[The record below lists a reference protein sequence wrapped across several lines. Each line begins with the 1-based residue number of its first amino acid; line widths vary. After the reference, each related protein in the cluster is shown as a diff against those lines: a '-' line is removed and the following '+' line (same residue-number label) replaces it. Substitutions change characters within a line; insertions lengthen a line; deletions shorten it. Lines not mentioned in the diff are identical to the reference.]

1 MIDKKIIIP
10 QSTFT
15 FPLTM
20 QQLIKSTDLPHDIEK
35 ILSEIKHDKLFV
47 LTDEH
52 TARLC
57 FPLLSNVAAI
67 RGAGRIVIPANDT
80 NKTLENLSHIWKH
93 LTENGA
99 TRHSLLINLG
109 GGMITDIGGF
119 AAATFKRGI
128 KYINIPTTLL
138 GAVDASVGGKTGI
151 NFEGF
156 KNEIGAFYPA
166 ECVLISSH
174 FFSTLNREDIL
185 SGFAEML
192 KHALIHSETE
202 WEQLLAFDVAKI
214 DYNWLNEAV
223 FRSVSIKE
231 TIVEKDPFEHNIRKA
246 LNLGHTIGHAFES
259 FALESEKP
267 VLHGYAVAWGLIS
280 ELYMSHKICDF
291 PKEKLQKTVK
301 FIHRN
306 YGAFSISCDD
316 YEHLYKIMKH
326 DKKNESST
334 INFTL
339 LADIGDIKINQSA
352 DKELV
357 FQSLDFYR
365 DSVGL

>member
-1 MIDKKIIIP
+1 MNKAVKANDSQP
-10 QSTFT
+10 ASL
-15 FPLTM
+15 PLGGSRRG
-20 QQLIKSTDLPHDIEK
+20 LLGDLGV

-47 LTDEH
+47 LTDQH
-52 TARLC
+52 TAKLC
-57 FPLLSNVAAI
+57 FPLLANVAAI
-67 RGAGRIVIPANDT
+67 KDAGQIVISANDT
-80 NKTLENLSHIWKH
+80 NKTLENLAHIWKH

-138 GAVDASVGGKTGI
+138 GAVDAAVGGKTGI

-166 ECVLISSH
+166 EYVLISSH

-192 KHALIHSETE
+192 KHALIHSEPE
-202 WEQLLAFDVAKI
+202 WEKLLLFDAGNV
-214 DYNWLNEAV
+214 DYDWLTEAV

-231 TIVEKDPFEHNIRKA
+231 QIVEKDPFEHNIRKA

-267 VLHGYAVAWGLIS
+267 VLLGYAVAWGLIA
-280 ELYMSHKICDF
+280 ELYLSHRVCGF
-291 PKEKLQKTVK
+291 PKEKLQKTVR
-301 FIHRN
+301 FIHQN
-306 YGAFSISCDD
+306 YGALPIDCDD
-316 YEHLYKIMKH
+316 YEHLYEIMKH
-326 DKKNESST
+326 DKKNERSSS

-339 LADIGDIKINQSA
+339 LADIGDIKINQTA

-357 FQSLDFYR
+357 FQALDFYR